1 MQKYTETVSGVYTEM
16 KIRDYLKNRLGLSTS
31 LIGKVKY
38 DNVILNGT
46 AVHMRALVKN
56 GDVIE
61 ITLPDEESENIEPID
76 IPIQIIFEDEY
87 LIAVNKPK
95 NMPVHPSRGNHL
107 PTVAN
112 AIRAYIGH
120 PFVFRAVNR
129 LDRDTSGIVL
139 IAKDRICGAKL
150 YQSMKDRAFSKTY
163 LALVEGT
170 PVPERGFINSPIARE
185 SEGSIKRIVRG
196 DGKECLTEYEV
207 IKTLCDGTSVLKVTP
222 HTGRTHQIRVHM
234 ASIGHPLVN
243 DFLYGTKGEDTYA
256 LHCASLSFPH
266 PISGEIITLNA
277 DAPHKILSKDNYYA
291 KNMD

>member
-139 IAKDRICGAKL
+139 IAKNAESAYKL
-150 YQSMKDRAFSKTY
+150 SAAMKRGEFIKEY
-163 LALVEGT
+163 LAIVNGCPSQQRGT
-170 PVPERGFINSPIARE
+170 VSARIARE
-185 SEGSIKRIVRG
+185 REGEMKRVVRE
-196 DGKECLTEYEV
+196 DGKIAVTHYEV
-207 IKTLCDGTSVLKVTP
+207 LKSDGDTSLLRIRLE
-222 HTGRTHQIRVHM
+222 TGRTHQIRVHM
-234 ASIGHPLVN
+234 AHIGHPLKN
-243 DFLYGTKGEDTYA
+243 DFLYGDGNPGDTYQ
-256 LHCASLSFPH
+256 LHAEKLTFPH
-266 PISGEIITLNA
+266 PKTDDIITLVSK
-277 DAPHKILSKDNYYA
+277 APFEL
-291 KNMD
+291 